1 MRTFVGLGSLLC
13 FALLQLTSAQ
23 NVNSHSPI
31 TIQSNKD
38 FTNCACV
45 TGGTGTQANPYI
57 IGPWAINTGGGVAVS
72 VNGTNVTA
80 SFVLNNLKISGT
92 STGTDTGIVLNH
104 INPKGTQTIVAEV
117 YGVQTSIQ
125 NANVGILVEN
135 SSYVV
140 LDGAGENPSGAGIAN
155 NGAGTLN
162 GNLSG
167 AVDVENSSHVSV
179 KGWQLSANG
188 LDKDPDYIGLNPA
201 VQYWGVGGVRFF
213 GVSSSVMDH
222 NAANNDTDL
231 SYALF
236 NSSYNQVTYNTADYP
251 YTHNILVTDG
261 SSYNTISNNNTGT
274 GDYFNIMVADPL
286 PGTSTL
292 KTYGASHDNVISNNI
307 SHSAGPTGHELSAN
321 IVPSF
326 LGGIVLLN
334 GTYNNQVLNNQTWA
348 DSGADLAWAQAV
360 PNASTPIGI
369 TTYQGTPLYCNVTA
383 SEGGGGVGN
392 LNGNVWKGN
401 TYQTIAPC
409 LPAQ

>member
-1 MRTFVGLGSLLC
+1 MKSRSLVSSLAC
-13 FALLQLTSAQ
+13 VYLFLHLAAAQ

-31 TIQSNKD
+31 TIQSNAD
-38 FTNCACV
+38 FSNCSCV
-45 TGGTGTQANPYI
+45 MSGMGTQVNPYI

-72 VNGTNVTA
+72 VDGTNVTA
-80 SFVLNNLKISGT
+80 SFELYNLKISGT

-104 INPKGTQTIVAEV
+104 INPSGTQTIVAKV
-117 YGVQTSIQ
+117 YGTQSSVQ

-140 LDGAGENPSGAGIAN
+140 LDGAGENANGAGIVST
-155 NGAGTLN
+155 GAGTLN

-167 AVDVENSSHVSV
+167 GVDVENSSNVSV

-188 LDKDPDYIGLNPA
+188 TDQDPDYIGLNPA

-213 GVSSSVMDH
+213 NVSSSVIDH

-231 SYALF
+231 SYGLF
-236 NSSYNQVTYNTADYP
+236 HSSYNQVTYNTADYP
-251 YTHNILVTDG
+251 YTHNILVADG

-286 PGTSTL
+286 PGTATL

-321 IVPSF
+321 IVPAF
-326 LGGIVLLN
+326 LGGIVVLN
-334 GTYNNQVLNNQTWA
+334 GTYNNQIVNNQTWA
-348 DSGADLAWAQAV
+348 DSGADLVWAQAV
-360 PNASTPIGI
+360 PDKSTPIGI
-369 TTYQGTPLYCNVTA
+369 STYPPTVYCNVTA
-383 SEGGGGVGN
+383 SEGGGGVSK

>member
-1 MRTFVGLGSLLC
+1 MKIFAALGLLASGFLPGYP
-13 FALLQLTSAQ
+13 ALAQ
-23 NVNSHSPI
+23 NVNSHPPI
-31 TIQSNKD
+31 TIQSNSD

-45 TGGTGTQANPYI
+45 TGGMGTQANPYI
-57 IGPWAINTGGGVAVS
+57 IGPWAINTGGGVAVT

-92 STGTDTGIVLNH
+92 SKGTDTGIVFDH
-104 INPKGTQTIVAEV
+104 INPEGTQTIIAEV
-117 YGVQTSIQ
+117 YGSQTSIQ
-125 NANVGILVEN
+125 NTNVAILVEN
-135 SSYVV
+135 STYVV
-140 LDGAGENPSGAGIAN
+140 LEGAGESANGPGVGN

-167 AVDVENSSHVSV
+167 AIDIEISSHVSI

-188 LDKDPDYIGLNPA
+188 LDKDPDYIAFNPA

-213 GVSSSVMDH
+213 GVTSSVIDH
-222 NAANNDTDL
+222 NSSNNDTDL
-231 SYALF
+231 SYGLF

-251 YTHNILVTDG
+251 YTHNILVIDG

-274 GDYFNIMVADPL
+274 GDYFNIMVGDPL
-286 PGTSTL
+286 PGTATL
-292 KTYGASHDNVISNNI
+292 AAYGASHDNVISNNLN
-307 SHSAGPTGHELSAN
+307 HTAGPTGHEIKAN
-321 IVPSF
+321 IVPGF

-334 GTYNNQVLNNQTWA
+334 GTYNNQVLNNQDWA
-348 DSGADLAWAQAV
+348 NTGADLVWAQAV
-360 PNASTPIGI
+360 PASTPIGVV
-369 TTYQGTPLYCNVTA
+369 TYQGTPLNCNVTA

-401 TYQTIAPC
+401 TYQKIAPC